1 MTDSKDLLSMLSPP
15 DSEDPDWIAI
25 SEAVRFGVSIMLE
38 RSLWI
43 RTYSAI
49 DELPDSILDAMAIAM
64 RTQYYKETLDIGTKR
79 KLVKNALKWRIH
91 AGTPGT
97 VKELIQ
103 TIFGE
108 GELEEWFNNGGDP
121 YTFDVVLPASLSPE
135 TEEIDQLA
143 QILKN
148 AKNARS
154 HNNGLTFEEKDNLKL
169 IKEDAKAYSY
179 VVPYCGT
186 MPYVAQLAGVDRVA
200 LQLQR
205 KQTTAA
211 KTGLEPSKDL
221 KAGTRPYT
229 AQIGKN
235 DAVGAALGKNGTA
248 GSVVPRNASE
258 SMYAGTNPYEAQIG
272 KADRVA
278 ASLQKSTTAA
288 GVKVVDTSE
297 SVKAGT
303 VPYTATAGS
312 AENAAVTASKA
323 SVQPWYKT
331 AKPGADTVPKK

>member
-1 MTDSKDLLSMLSPP
+1 MTDNKDLLSMLSPP

-79 KLVKNALKWRIH
+79 KLVKNALKWRMH

-97 VKELIQ
+97 IKELIQ

-121 YTFDVVLPASLSPE
+121 YTFEVVLPASLSPE

-154 HNNGLTFEEKDNLKL
+154 HNNGLIFEEKDNLKL

-235 DAVGAALGKNGTA
+235 DAVGATLGKNGTA
-248 GSVVPRNASE
+248 GSE
-258 SMYAGTNPYEAQIG
+258 IG

>member
-1 MTDSKDLLSMLSPP
+1 MTDNKDLLSMLSPP
-15 DSEDPDWIAI
+15 DRNDPDWIAI
-25 SEAVRFGVSIMLE
+25 SEAIRWGVGIILE

-43 RTYSAI
+43 RTYCAI
-49 DELPDSILDAMAIAM
+49 DELPETLLDAMAVAM
-64 RTQYYKETLDIGTKR
+64 RTQYYKEALDIGTKR
-79 KLVKNALKWRIH
+79 KLVKNALKWRMH

-108 GELEEWFNNGGDP
+108 GELEEWFSNGGDP
-121 YTFDVVLPASLSPE
+121 YTFEVVLPVSLSPE
-135 TEEIDQLA
+135 TEEIDRLA

-154 HNNGLTFEEKDNLKL
+154 HNNGLTFEEKGNLKL

-186 MPYVAQLAGVDRVA
+186 MPYVAQLAGVDRMV
-200 LQLQR
+200 LQLNR
-205 KQTTAA
+205 KQTTAE
-211 KTGLEPSKDL
+211 KTGLEPSKTL
-221 KAGTRPYT
+221 KSGSRPYP
-229 AQIGKN
+229 AQLGKS
-235 DAVGAALGKNGTA
+235 DAVGAILGKNETT
-248 GSVVPRNASE
+248 GSVVPKNASE
-258 SMYAGTNPYEAQIG
+258 SVYAGTNPYESQIG
-272 KADRVA
+272 KAERVA
-278 ASLQKSTTAA
+278 ASLQKATTAA
-288 GVKVVDTSE
+288 GVKTVNASE

-312 AENAAVTASKA
+312 AETAVVTASKA